1 MEFLLFLESV
11 RTPFLD
17 FIFNIITHFGDEA
30 VAVVVLTVFLW
41 CGNKSMA
48 YNMLYCTFFNL
59 GTNQLLKNIFK
70 IPRPWVKNPELTIVE
85 SAREAATGYS
95 FPSGHTQSSVGT
107 FGSIFYSFKNTAVR
121 IVSAAVCILVPLS
134 RMYLGV
140 HTPADVMVSIVIA
153 LFLIFTVHPI
163 INKIYETKHGMYV
176 LGAIFITISALFLV
190 WVLCFPF
197 PENMDPHNYES
208 GVKNAYMML
217 GVSCAFPIVYFLDS
231 KVTKFETSAPFAV
244 QAVKFILG
252 LILAL
257 ALLEGLKLVFPSS
270 GNLYGTFRAL
280 RYFLVFVI
288 AGGIYPMSFAPMCK
302 IYNKTFKRGKN

>member
-1 MEFLLFLESV
+1 MEFLRWLQEV
-11 RTPFLD
+11 RVPVLD
-17 FIFNIITHFGDEA
+17 WMFALITHLGEETLFMVIAMVFFWCIDKYRGYY
-30 VAVVVLTVFLW
+30 LLFTGFIGTVCVQFL
-41 CGNKSMA
+41 KM
-48 YNMLYCTFFNL
+48 
-59 GTNQLLKNIFK
+59 IFR
-70 IPRPWVKNPELTIVE
+70 IPRPWVLDPDFPIVE

>member
-1 MEFLLFLESV
+1 
-11 RTPFLD
+11 
-17 FIFNIITHFGDEA
+17 
-30 VAVVVLTVFLW
+30 
-41 CGNKSMA
+41 
-48 YNMLYCTFFNL
+48 
-59 GTNQLLKNIFK
+59 
-70 IPRPWVKNPELTIVE
+70 
-85 SAREAATGYS
+85 
-95 FPSGHTQSSVGT
+95 
-107 FGSIFYSFKNTAVR
+107 
-121 IVSAAVCILVPLS
+121 
-134 RMYLGV
+134 MYLGV
-140 HTPADVMVSIVIA
+140 HTPADVIVSIVIA

-163 INKIYETKHGMYV
+163 IDKIYESKHGMYV
-176 LGAIFITISALFLV
+176 LGAIFITISALFLM

-217 GVSCAFPIVYFLDS
+217 GVSCAFPIVYFLDT

-270 GNLYGTFRAL
+270 GNLYGTFRAI